1 VLLALSAQL
10 PAPDQSRTST
20 ETIAGRVNYS
30 VEPPAS
36 AIALETRSGRRR
48 TIQYDGHEEQLPAT
62 SLGDL
67 NLEDHLAD
75 PALKQRFVTPMF
87 DMIAPRYDR
96 FTRVFSFGMD
106 RRWKAELIDWMRSAI
121 RAESRVL
128 DLACGTGDLAFAAA
142 ERATRGTVLGLDA
155 SSKMIELARRRAM
168 REAPLG
174 NVQFEV
180 GDMSSL
186 ALEAASVDAV
196 TAGYGLR
203 NVPEYEVAIREIAR
217 VLKPGGVLA
226 TLDFYRPES
235 IVWRSLLL
243 AYLRAAGNWVG
254 WLWHREP
261 VVYGYIAPSIDH
273 FVSWQRF
280 SMTLERHGLRVESVR
295 RKLLGGVALHF
306 ARRA

>member
-1 VLLALSAQL
+1 M
-10 PAPDQSRTST
+10 T
-20 ETIAGRVNYS
+20 EKMVAGRVNYS
-30 VEPPAS
+30 VEPLAS
-36 AIALETRSGRRR
+36 AIALEISARRL
-48 TIQYDGHEEQLPAT
+48 TIRNDGHDDQLAPA

-67 NLEDHLAD
+67 DLEAHLAD

-87 DMIAPRYDR
+87 DTIAPRYDR

-106 RRWKAELIDWMRSAI
+106 RRWKAELIAWIRSAI
-121 RAESRVL
+121 GPEAHVL

-142 ERATRGTVLGLDA
+142 ERAVRGSVRGVDA
-155 SSKMIELARRRAM
+155 SPNMIELARGSAS
-168 REAPLG
+168 REAPNG
-174 NVQFEV
+174 NVRFQV
-180 GDMSSL
+180 GDMS
-186 ALEAASVDAV
+186 AIAADTASIDEI

-203 NVPEYEVAIREIAR
+203 NVPQYEVAIREIAR

-235 IVWRSLLL
+235 VLWRSLFL
-243 AYLRAAGNWVG
+243 AYLRVAGNWVG

-261 VVYGYIAPSIDH
+261 VVYGYIAPSIEH

-280 SMTLERHGLRVESVR
+280 SAALERHGLRVESVR

-306 ARRA
+306 ARRV